1 MHFFDASL
9 GTRVGLAVPIDC
21 FGPERCMF
29 ENNFTVDKRSVSYP
43 ALWNALKKIAADF
56 SEDEKQALF
65 YGTAA
70 RVYSL

>member
-1 MHFFDASL
+1 
-9 GTRVGLAVPIDC
+9 
-21 FGPERCMF
+21 MF

-70 RVYSL
+70 RVYRL